1 MVLYGLIDYY
11 LEEEK
16 EMRRQA
22 VINKTDPKVLES
34 NIDTLW
40 GKVTLYNCYQL
51 FVQLTSKKL
60 KNPLASWDAKWKTK
74 FAEWNKKAEEAGVP
88 VEEMFA
94 ADEEFIKAQREWDQ
108 SDAEAPLFEDKPE
121 MDLLTLFF
129 NASAALPKNGM
140 RTLVDNANQSLRSMA
155 GAEKMLASYQW
166 LVTRLKCGMI
176 A

>member
-22 VINKTDPKVLES
+22 MVKKIDPKVLES

-40 GKVTLYNCYQL
+40 GKVTLYNCYKL

-60 KNPLASWDAKWKTK
+60 KNPLASWDAKYKTK
-74 FAEWNKKAEEAGVP
+74 MAEWNKQADEAGLK

-94 ADEEFIKAQREWDQ
+94 NDDEFVKAQREYDQ
-108 SDAEAPLFEDKPE
+108 ADAEAPLFEDKPE

-155 GAEKMLASYQW
+155 KFALAAY
-166 LVTRLKCGMI
+166 L
-176 A
+176 